1 MIYTFLS
8 QQLSDQ
14 MLQKIAQEM
23 NLSDT
28 GFILEKNSQDTYSQG
43 QQTRNTIK
51 LLIDIKTELVLIQH
65 HFSQRKVFSQKLGA
79 RFKSRVFKTQNI
91 ITPNVHLADSYCVLN
106 FKMPV
111 IQADPKILLV
121 PLQASYCFRK
131 SSCFI
136 HEMKSRSS

>member
-51 LLIDIKTELVLIQH
+51 LLIDIKTEHL
-65 HFSQRKVFSQKLGA
+65 
-79 RFKSRVFKTQNI
+79 RVNNWF
-91 ITPNVHLADSYCVLN
+91 
-106 FKMPV
+106 
-111 IQADPKILLV
+111 
-121 PLQASYCFRK
+121 
-131 SSCFI
+131 
-136 HEMKSRSS
+136 

>member
-43 QQTRNTIK
+43 QQTRDTIK
-51 LLIDIKTELVLIQH
+51 LLIDIKTEYL
-65 HFSQRKVFSQKLGA
+65 
-79 RFKSRVFKTQNI
+79 RVNNWFWFNI
-91 ITPNVHLADSYCVLN
+91 IFCKERYLAKN
-106 FKMPV
+106 
-111 IQADPKILLV
+111 
-121 PLQASYCFRK
+121 
-131 SSCFI
+131 
-136 HEMKSRSS
+136 

>member
-43 QQTRNTIK
+43 QQTRDTIK
-51 LLIDIKTELVLIQH
+51 LLIDIKTEYL
-65 HFSQRKVFSQKLGA
+65 
-79 RFKSRVFKTQNI
+79 RFNI
-91 ITPNVHLADSYCVLN
+91 IFCKERYLAKN
-106 FKMPV
+106 
-111 IQADPKILLV
+111 
-121 PLQASYCFRK
+121 
-131 SSCFI
+131 
-136 HEMKSRSS
+136 

>member
-1 MIYTFLS
+1 MIYTCLS

-51 LLIDIKTELVLIQH
+51 LLIDIKTEYL
-65 HFSQRKVFSQKLGA
+65 
-79 RFKSRVFKTQNI
+79 RVNNWF
-91 ITPNVHLADSYCVLN
+91 
-106 FKMPV
+106 
-111 IQADPKILLV
+111 
-121 PLQASYCFRK
+121 
-131 SSCFI
+131 
-136 HEMKSRSS
+136 

>member
-51 LLIDIKTELVLIQH
+51 LLIDIKTEYL
-65 HFSQRKVFSQKLGA
+65 
-79 RFKSRVFKTQNI
+79 RVNNWFWFNI
-91 ITPNVHLADSYCVLN
+91 IFCKERYLAKN
-106 FKMPV
+106 
-111 IQADPKILLV
+111 
-121 PLQASYCFRK
+121 
-131 SSCFI
+131 
-136 HEMKSRSS
+136 

>member
-51 LLIDIKTELVLIQH
+51 LLIDIKTEHL
-65 HFSQRKVFSQKLGA
+65 
-79 RFKSRVFKTQNI
+79 RVNNWFWFNI
-91 ITPNVHLADSYCVLN
+91 IFCKERYLAKN
-106 FKMPV
+106 
-111 IQADPKILLV
+111 
-121 PLQASYCFRK
+121 
-131 SSCFI
+131 
-136 HEMKSRSS
+136 

>member
-51 LLIDIKTELVLIQH
+51 LLIDIKTEYL
-65 HFSQRKVFSQKLGA
+65 
-79 RFKSRVFKTQNI
+79 RVNNWFWFNI
-91 ITPNVHLADSYCVLN
+91 I
-106 FKMPV
+106 
-111 IQADPKILLV
+111 
-121 PLQASYCFRK
+121 FRK
-131 SSCFI
+131 
-136 HEMKSRSS
+136 ERYLAKN

>member
-28 GFILEKNSQDTYSQG
+28 GFILEKNSQDAYSQG

-51 LLIDIKTELVLIQH
+51 LLIDIKTEYL
-65 HFSQRKVFSQKLGA
+65 
-79 RFKSRVFKTQNI
+79 RVNNWF
-91 ITPNVHLADSYCVLN
+91 
-106 FKMPV
+106 
-111 IQADPKILLV
+111 
-121 PLQASYCFRK
+121 
-131 SSCFI
+131 
-136 HEMKSRSS
+136 

>member
-28 GFILEKNSQDTYSQG
+28 SFILEKNSQDTYSQG

-51 LLIDIKTELVLIQH
+51 LLIDIKTEYL
-65 HFSQRKVFSQKLGA
+65 
-79 RFKSRVFKTQNI
+79 RVNNWFWFNI
-91 ITPNVHLADSYCVLN
+91 I
-106 FKMPV
+106 
-111 IQADPKILLV
+111 
-121 PLQASYCFRK
+121 FRK
-131 SSCFI
+131 
-136 HEMKSRSS
+136 ERYLAKN

>member
-51 LLIDIKTELVLIQH
+51 LLIDIKTEYL
-65 HFSQRKVFSQKLGA
+65 
-79 RFKSRVFKTQNI
+79 RVNNWFWFNTI
-91 ITPNVHLADSYCVLN
+91 
-106 FKMPV
+106 
-111 IQADPKILLV
+111 
-121 PLQASYCFRK
+121 FRK
-131 SSCFI
+131 
-136 HEMKSRSS
+136 ERYLAKN

>member
-51 LLIDIKTELVLIQH
+51 LLIDIKTEYL
-65 HFSQRKVFSQKLGA
+65 
-79 RFKSRVFKTQNI
+79 RVNNWF
-91 ITPNVHLADSYCVLN
+91 
-106 FKMPV
+106 
-111 IQADPKILLV
+111 
-121 PLQASYCFRK
+121 
-131 SSCFI
+131 
-136 HEMKSRSS
+136 

>member
-51 LLIDIKTELVLIQH
+51 LLIDIKTEYL
-65 HFSQRKVFSQKLGA
+65 
-79 RFKSRVFKTQNI
+79 RVNNWFWS
-91 ITPNVHLADSYCVLN
+91 NV
-106 FKMPV
+106 
-111 IQADPKILLV
+111 I
-121 PLQASYCFRK
+121 FRK
-131 SSCFI
+131 
-136 HEMKSRSS
+136 ERYLAKN

>member
-1 MIYTFLS
+1 MIYTFPS

-51 LLIDIKTELVLIQH
+51 LLIDIKTEYL
-65 HFSQRKVFSQKLGA
+65 
-79 RFKSRVFKTQNI
+79 RVNNWFWSNI
-91 ITPNVHLADSYCVLN
+91 I
-106 FKMPV
+106 
-111 IQADPKILLV
+111 
-121 PLQASYCFRK
+121 FRK
-131 SSCFI
+131 
-136 HEMKSRSS
+136 ERYLAKN

>member
-51 LLIDIKTELVLIQH
+51 LLIDIKTEYL
-65 HFSQRKVFSQKLGA
+65 
-79 RFKSRVFKTQNI
+79 RVNNWFWSNI
-91 ITPNVHLADSYCVLN
+91 IFCKERYLAKN
-106 FKMPV
+106 
-111 IQADPKILLV
+111 
-121 PLQASYCFRK
+121 
-131 SSCFI
+131 
-136 HEMKSRSS
+136 

>member
-51 LLIDIKTELVLIQH
+51 LLIDIKTEHL
-65 HFSQRKVFSQKLGA
+65 
-79 RFKSRVFKTQNI
+79 RVNNWFWFNI
-91 ITPNVHLADSYCVLN
+91 I
-106 FKMPV
+106 
-111 IQADPKILLV
+111 
-121 PLQASYCFRK
+121 FRK
-131 SSCFI
+131 
-136 HEMKSRSS
+136 ERYLAKN

>member
-51 LLIDIKTELVLIQH
+51 LLIDIKTEYL
-65 HFSQRKVFSQKLGA
+65 KVNNWFWS
-79 RFKSRVFKTQNI
+79 NI
-91 ITPNVHLADSYCVLN
+91 I
-106 FKMPV
+106 
-111 IQADPKILLV
+111 
-121 PLQASYCFRK
+121 FRK
-131 SSCFI
+131 
-136 HEMKSRSS
+136 ERYLAKN

>member
-51 LLIDIKTELVLIQH
+51 LLIDIK
-65 HFSQRKVFSQKLGA
+65 
-79 RFKSRVFKTQNI
+79 N
-91 ITPNVHLADSYCVLN
+91 
-106 FKMPV
+106 
-111 IQADPKILLV
+111 
-121 PLQASYCFRK
+121 
-131 SSCFI
+131 
-136 HEMKSRSS
+136 

>member
-43 QQTRNTIK
+43 QQTRDTIK
-51 LLIDIKTELVLIQH
+51 LLIDIKTEYL
-65 HFSQRKVFSQKLGA
+65 
-79 RFKSRVFKTQNI
+79 RVNNWF
-91 ITPNVHLADSYCVLN
+91 
-106 FKMPV
+106 
-111 IQADPKILLV
+111 
-121 PLQASYCFRK
+121 
-131 SSCFI
+131 
-136 HEMKSRSS
+136 

>member
-51 LLIDIKTELVLIQH
+51 LLIDIKTEYL
-65 HFSQRKVFSQKLGA
+65 
-79 RFKSRVFKTQNI
+79 RVNNWFWSNI
-91 ITPNVHLADSYCVLN
+91 I
-106 FKMPV
+106 
-111 IQADPKILLV
+111 
-121 PLQASYCFRK
+121 FRK
-131 SSCFI
+131 
-136 HEMKSRSS
+136 ERYLAKN